1 MVARICNIVLKH
13 TGRDRESDGRM
24 RWRIVVPVI
33 CLLAIGS
40 LRSGI
45 VLANS
50 LQTIDRLNQA
60 QFEDFSENL
69 SAATQYTSLAPPE
82 ALGPLGFDVG
92 LAVSVTDIQGSLF
105 DLASDDDFSGGS
117 LIIPRIQVQKGFL
130 FGLDIGASLGAI
142 PDTDATLVGG
152 EVRYSIVRGDVV
164 TPTVSIRAT
173 HSEVLGLD
181 DYSLRSSGIELGV
194 SKGFLILTPYASV
207 GIVHSKGDPDSIDG
221 LSSETFNQTKVTI
234 GAVVNIG
241 VALTA
246 EVANIDD
253 FQTYSAKL
261 GIRF

>member
-1 MVARICNIVLKH
+1 MVERIFNIGLKH
-13 TGRDRESDGRM
+13 TEYDRESGGRM
-24 RWRIVVPVI
+24 RWRMVVPVI

-40 LRSGI
+40 LRPE
-45 VLANS
+45 VVTANS
-50 LQTIDRLNQA
+50 LQTIERLNQE
-60 QFEDFSENL
+60 QFEDFTENL

-92 LAVSVTDIQGSLF
+92 LAVSITDIRGSLF
-105 DLASDDDFSGGS
+105 DLASDGDFTGS
-117 LIIPRIQVQKGFL
+117 NLIIPRIQVQKGFL

-152 EVRYSIVRGDVV
+152 EVRYSILRGDVV

-181 DYSLRSSGIELGV
+181 DYSQRSTGIELGV
-194 SKGFLILTPYASV
+194 SKGFLILTPYATI
-207 GIVHSKGDPDSIDG
+207 GIVRSKGDPDNIEG
-221 LSSETFNQTKVTI
+221 LRSETFNQTKVTI